1 MPDLTSTLERAG
13 IIPVMVINSLDG
25 VEDYAACLAEGGLQ
39 VLEITLRTDL
49 GLTAVERIKSA
60 HPELSVGTGTCLNI
74 DELKRSADAGADF
87 MVSPGATDAMLQYS
101 AEHDVAILP
110 GVATP
115 SEVMR
120 ALSYGFDCLKLFPAE
135 AVGGVKL
142 LKSIYGPI
150 PEAKFC
156 PTGGIGP
163 VNAQDYLALPNVLC
177 VGGSWMLNK
186 QLIAEQNWAKLS
198 DELRALEMLLTS

>member
-1 MPDLTSTLERAG
+1 MPDLAQIMQRAG
-13 IIPVMVINSLDG
+13 IIPVMVVKSLDG
-25 VEDYAACLAEGGLQ
+25 VEDYAACLAEGGLE
-39 VLEITLRTDL
+39 VLEITLRTEL
-49 GLTAVERIKSA
+49 GLEAVSRIKKA
-60 HPELSVGTGTCLNI
+60 HPNLSVGTGTCLGI
-74 DELKRSADAGADF
+74 DDLKRSADVGADF

-101 AEHDVAILP
+101 AENDVAILP

-120 ALSYGFDCLKLFPAE
+120 TLSYGLDCMKLFPAE

-150 PEAKFC
+150 PQAKFC

-163 VNAQDYLALPNVLC
+163 GNAADYLALPNVLC
-177 VGGSWMLNK
+177 IGGSWMLNST
-186 QLIAEQNWAKLS
+186 LIANQDWAKLS
-198 DELRALEMLLTS
+198 DELRTLEILLTK